1 MCTTFVVLLLSS
13 AKVVKSFSLA
23 SSNMLSLSN
32 IQVSMLTKKWRDT
45 HHHRITYSA
54 QRMTLRTSSTND
66 DDDGDDDDDTYDDVF
81 SVDCIPTVGCV
92 IGEDDDD
99 DNASPT
105 ATTTTVGTP
114 QQPHRRF
121 RNILPSSIKRR
132 SKPVILA
139 ILTALSAT
147 FLPGGISSR
156 PRFPFVPVAR
166 AASTPIVL
174 RAAQKKEDPPMV
186 QAMKKAEELKKK
198 ISLEEFDK
206 FMATAND
213 IEVDQGKAAR
223 ASYEKRYHIDRSIA
237 DATKQSEILRLKRNL
252 LDSGM
257 DPNTDL
263 DAERQVF
270 SLEYGIDLEK
280 ISGTPHNE
288 KMIKNFQKR
297 RGKVADNYQVHQR
310 YIVKCQV
317 ADLKAR
323 GIDPMTHFSDTEVM
337 SKTRAIYRLDDKVAE
352 KIAKQ
357 YQVLM
362 TEYGGRLTPRKEGE
376 IPFVYPDIDDSIASS
391 VATTSSAAAVVG
403 SNNAKEVKA
412 AAKAKRIAEAAALR
426 SVKLETRERLKAEKL
441 AVKAKA
447 RVDKAIAKE
456 RKMAEKMASMTT
468 GDNNK
473 ASSLPDVATLI
484 VEEGI
489 TDEGITELLSSSS
502 VDGNIVALREQK
514 DDNTLSSIITTIKS
528 KATVTNVG
536 TVVVA
541 GGVASYG
548 LNYLKENNPAAK
560 NERERQLRLI
570 LGNVDDDDEEEEDDD
585 DDDEYDDD
593 EDG

>member
-1 MCTTFVVLLLSS
+1 
-13 AKVVKSFSLA
+13 
-23 SSNMLSLSN
+23 
-32 IQVSMLTKKWRDT
+32 
-45 HHHRITYSA
+45 
-54 QRMTLRTSSTND
+54 MTLRTSNTND
-66 DDDGDDDDDTYDDVF
+66 GDDGDDDDDDDRYDDVF

-99 DNASPT
+99 DDNATPM
-105 ATTTTVGTP
+105 TTTVVGTL

-147 FLPGGISSR
+147 FLPGSIGSNR
-156 PRFPFVPVAR
+156 PRFNNFVPVAR
-166 AASTPIVL
+166 AAASTPIVL

-186 QAMKKAEELKKK
+186 QAMKKADELKKK
-198 ISLEEFDK
+198 NSLEEFDK
-206 FMATAND
+206 FMATANN
-213 IEVDQGKAAR
+213 IEVDQSKAAR
-223 ASYEKRYHIDRSIA
+223 SAYEKQYHIDKSIA
-237 DATKQSEILRLKRNL
+237 DAQKQRDILQLKRTL

-270 SLEYGIDLEK
+270 LLEYGIDLEK

-297 RGKVADNYQVHQR
+297 RFGKVDDNNYQIHQR
-310 YIVKCQV
+310 YIVQCQV

-323 GIDPMTHFSDTEVM
+323 GIDPMNHFANTDVM
-337 SKTRAIYRLDDKVAE
+337 SKTRAIYRLDNKVAE

-357 YQVLM
+357 YQGLM
-362 TEYGGRLTPRKEGE
+362 AEYGGRLTPRKEGE
-376 IPFVYPDIDDSIASS
+376 VPFVYPDISDSITSS
-391 VATTSSAAAVVG
+391 VTSISAATAEAVGG
-403 SNNAKEVKA
+403 SAKELKA
-412 AAKAKRIAEAAALR
+412 AAKAKRIAEATALR
-426 SVKLETRERLKAEKL
+426 LEKLETRARLKAEKL

-447 RVDKAIAKE
+447 ASDRAIAKD
-456 RKMAEKMASMTT
+456 RKMAEKMASLSTT
-468 GDNNK
+468 AATGNDK
-473 ASSLPDVATLI
+473 SASSLPDVVSTLI
-484 VEEGI
+484 VEDGI
-489 TDEGITELLSSSS
+489 TDEGITQLVTTTSA
-502 VDGNIVALREQK
+502 DGNIVAVRKPKEE
-514 DDNTLSSIITTIKS
+514 DNTLSNIITTIKS
-528 KATVTNVG
+528 KATVTNIG
-536 TVVVA
+536 TVLVA

-548 LNYLKENNPAAK
+548 FNYLKENNPTAK

-570 LGNVDDDDEEEEDDD
+570 LGNVDDDDEDE